1 VSACIKSLKIR
12 IKTSFSNIRNLEY
25 SKIYHKFAENIIL
38 NSKKGGSM
46 KKLVF
51 FISLSLLIL
60 VSCEKH
66 CKRTMWTNPDVECC
80 GVKDPINNLAWL
92 TQTAYFDEYETASF
106 SFSNYILLFKNN
118 TTHEN
123 FIVTNANTGVS
134 WVSIYDCEG
143 NYIDGGHYSIQN
155 QTKFISSK
163 LKNDPPEP
171 CDTCYEFF
179 KTHTLIDTIA
189 YYIVEP

>member
-1 VSACIKSLKIR
+1 
-12 IKTSFSNIRNLEY
+12 
-25 SKIYHKFAENIIL
+25 
-38 NSKKGGSM
+38 M

-60 VSCEKH
+60 VGCDKQPSKH
-66 CKRTMWTNPDVECC
+66 NYERTIWINPDVECC
-80 GVKDPINNLAWL
+80 GVQDPINNLEWL
-92 TQTAYFDEYETASF
+92 REMSKFDEYNVSSSTDYNF
-106 SFSNYILLFKNN
+106 IFLFKNN
-118 TTHEN
+118 ETQKDH
-123 FIVTNANTGVS
+123 IVVNRYSRVS

-143 NYIDGGHYSIQN
+143 NYIDGGHYSIQH

-179 KTHTLIDTIA
+179 KTHTLVDTIA
-189 YYIVEP
+189 YSMVKY